1 MNRKIPID
9 KRIIF
14 ITGATS
20 GIGLATV
27 KALAGMGAFVIGTGR
42 SVERCRKTEESIR
55 RDYPESRI
63 TYLVADLS
71 SHQQIRNLAAEI
83 RTILEKVYKEP
94 FLDTLINNAGMFSS
108 RFTKTEDGL
117 ETTFAVNHL
126 APFLLTHELMPFL
139 SKSRDGRVI
148 TVGSGSHFHAKMR
161 WRDLEM
167 RRFYFGWNAYKQS
180 KLGNVLFTAEFNR
193 RFYQRTGIRAFIADP
208 GLVQTAIAMKRSGFI
223 VKTFWKR
230 HIKKG
235 ATPAEGAKT
244 SVLLATSPEIMKYD
258 AIYWKNQ
265 KPLDPNP
272 RGLNEED
279 ACRLWDI
286 SCRMCQ
292 IEQWD

>member
-1 MNRKIPID
+1 MSQSLPFN
-9 KRIIF
+9 KRTIV

-20 GIGLATV
+20 GIGLATA

-42 SVERCRKTEESIR
+42 SAERCRKAEESIR

-63 TYLVADLS
+63 TYLVSDLS
-71 SHQQIRNLAAEI
+71 SQQQIRNLASEI
-83 RTILEKVYKEP
+83 RTILEKIYKEP

-108 RFTKTEDGL
+108 RFVKSEDGI
-117 ETTFAVNHL
+117 ESVFAVNHL

-139 SKSRDGRVI
+139 SKSRDGRVV

-161 WRDLEM
+161 WCDLEM
-167 RRFYFGWNAYKQS
+167 QRFYFGWNAYKQS

-193 RFYQRTGIRAFIADP
+193 RFHQKTGVRAFVADP

-223 VKTFWKR
+223 VKTFWKH

-235 ATPAEGAKT
+235 ATPGEGAKT
-244 SVLLATSPEIMKYD
+244 SVLLATSPETTKYD

-279 ACRLWDI
+279 ASRLWDI

-292 IEQWD
+292 IKQWN